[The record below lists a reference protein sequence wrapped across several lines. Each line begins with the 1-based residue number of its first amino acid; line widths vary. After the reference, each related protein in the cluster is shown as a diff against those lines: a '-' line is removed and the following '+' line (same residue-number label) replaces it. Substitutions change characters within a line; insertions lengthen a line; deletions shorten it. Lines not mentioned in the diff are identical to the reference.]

1 MSPLL
6 QSTSKDKNQTAKILA
21 KKKKSCKTRSFQFWH
36 QRQLQK
42 TKQNQNNHKSTRKGK
57 VPTYRLKSGMAI
69 PNPRTTISNRI
80 HPHITHNYINKTHPN
95 IINAPNLPHYPS
107 NKHQIE
113 GRVQNRLPQ
122 QPQHQDQQS
131 RKSQPMRT
139 KSIPAASA

>member
-36 QRQLQK
+36 HRQLQK
-42 TKQNQNNHKSTRKGK
+42 TKQNQNNHKSTRK

-80 HPHITHNYINKTHPN
+80 HPHITHNYINKTHTN

-107 NKHQIE
+107 NRHQIE

-131 RKSQPMRT
+131 GKSQPMRT